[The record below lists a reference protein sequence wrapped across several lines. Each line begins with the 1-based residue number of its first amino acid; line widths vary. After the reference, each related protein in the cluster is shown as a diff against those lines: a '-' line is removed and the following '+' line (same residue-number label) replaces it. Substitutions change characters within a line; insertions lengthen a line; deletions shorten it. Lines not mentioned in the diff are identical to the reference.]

1 MYVDQLRIEL
11 IVSPI
16 NYEDVKQMERSKQ
29 YLLDYL

>member
-16 NYEDVKQMERSKQ
+16 NYEDVKQMESSKQ

>member
-11 IVSPI
+11 IVGPI